1 MLLKSISP
9 LAAVTGLA
17 SAAGL
22 IRDTIPTS
30 VDGSQYNSPT
40 AGPPSSWFAG
50 DPSLP
55 ISEIVSAAA
64 SMTKV
69 PKDASYVLGNDNSK
83 KATIYS
89 DWATF
94 SKVSIAG
101 EREREKIHK
110 RKQAVISNM
119 GVLGRCLRI
128 CCRYGCRL

>member
-1 MLLKSISP
+1 MSISA
-9 LAAVTGLA
+9 LAALAGVA

-30 VDGSQYNSPT
+30 IDGSKYNSPT
-40 AGPPSSWFAG
+40 AGPPGTWFAG

-89 DWATF
+89 DWSTF
-94 SKVSIAG
+94 SKVSKAEKR
-101 EREREKIHK
+101 ERERGEEEGK
-110 RKQAVISNM
+110 RK
-119 GVLGRCLRI
+119 
-128 CCRYGCRL
+128 YP